1 MEKKII
7 TGLTMGEPGGI
18 ASEITLK
25 VWKKYRKSINPF
37 VYIGNLNLLL
47 KTNLLLKYNVPIKLI
62 NNINDSLNIFK
73 NYLPV
78 YEIKLKEK
86 VRFGKTSQKNS
97 SQVLLSIKKCVNFAL
112 KRKISCFVTNPI
124 EKNIIRQKKKNYDGH
139 THYIANMVSTK
150 IPVMMLSSPEINVVP
165 ITQHISLKKAIKE
178 ITQKRIIETTIITN
192 QYLKKYFGIKEPKIA
207 LAALNPHASENG
219 AFGNEEKKIIKPSI
233 KKIRLKGVNAKGPY
247 TVDTIFNENIRKQ
260 FDVIICMYHDQAT
273 MPIKILDFK
282 NGVNLTLG
290 MPIIRTSPD
299 HGTALDI
306 AGKGKASEKSLY
318 AAIKKAQEI
327 ALKQK
332 NWIR

>member
-124 EKNIIRQKKKNYDGH
+124 EKNIIRQKKKNFDGH

-165 ITQHISLKKAIKE
+165 ITQHISIKKAIKK
-178 ITQKRIIETTIITN
+178 ITKKRIIETTIITN

-247 TVDTIFNENIRKQ
+247 PVDTIFNENIRKQ

-290 MPIIRTSPD
+290 MPIIRTSPG

>member
-124 EKNIIRQKKKNYDGH
+124 EKNIIRQKKKNFDGH

-247 TVDTIFNENIRKQ
+247 PVDTIFNENIRKQ

-318 AAIKKAQEI
+318 AAIKKAQDI

>member
-86 VRFGKTSQKNS
+86 VSFGKTSQKNS

-124 EKNIIRQKKKNYDGH
+124 EKNIIRKKKKNFDGH

-178 ITQKRIIETTIITN
+178 ITKKRIIETTIITN

-207 LAALNPHASENG
+207 LAALNPHAGENG

-247 TVDTIFNENIRKQ
+247 PVDTIFNENIRKQ

-290 MPIIRTSPD
+290 MPIIRTSPG

>member
-124 EKNIIRQKKKNYDGH
+124 EKNIIRKKKKNFDGH
-139 THYIANMVSTK
+139 THYIAK
-150 IPVMMLSSPEINVVP
+150 
-165 ITQHISLKKAIKE
+165 
-178 ITQKRIIETTIITN
+178 KRIIETTIITN

-207 LAALNPHASENG
+207 LAALNPHAGENG

-247 TVDTIFNENIRKQ
+247 PADTIFNENIRKQ

>member
-124 EKNIIRQKKKNYDGH
+124 EKNIIRQKKKNFDGH

-178 ITQKRIIETTIITN
+178 ITKKRIIETTIITN

-247 TVDTIFNENIRKQ
+247 PVDTIFNENIRKQ

-318 AAIKKAQEI
+318 AAIKKALEI

-332 NWIR
+332 NWIQ

>member
-1 MEKKII
+1 M
-7 TGLTMGEPGGI
+7 
-18 ASEITLK
+18 LK
-25 VWKKYRKSINPF
+25 NR
-37 VYIGNLNLLL
+37 YI
-47 KTNLLLKYNVPIKLI
+47 
-62 NNINDSLNIFK
+62 
-73 NYLPV
+73 
-78 YEIKLKEK
+78 
-86 VRFGKTSQKNS
+86 Q
-97 SQVLLSIKKCVNFAL
+97 QVVF
-112 KRKISCFVTNPI
+112 
-124 EKNIIRQKKKNYDGH
+124 
-139 THYIANMVSTK
+139 
-150 IPVMMLSSPEINVVP
+150 
-165 ITQHISLKKAIKE
+165 
-178 ITQKRIIETTIITN
+178 
-192 QYLKKYFGIKEPKIA
+192 
-207 LAALNPHASENG
+207 
-219 AFGNEEKKIIKPSI
+219 I

-247 TVDTIFNENIRKQ
+247 PVDTIFNENIRNQ

>member
-124 EKNIIRQKKKNYDGH
+124 EKNIIRQKKKNFDGH

-178 ITQKRIIETTIITN
+178 ITKKRIIETTIITN

-247 TVDTIFNENIRKQ
+247 PVDTIFN
-260 FDVIICMYHDQAT
+260 
-273 MPIKILDFK
+273 
-282 NGVNLTLG
+282 
-290 MPIIRTSPD
+290 
-299 HGTALDI
+299 
-306 AGKGKASEKSLY
+306 
-318 AAIKKAQEI
+318 
-327 ALKQK
+327 
-332 NWIR
+332 

>member
-124 EKNIIRQKKKNYDGH
+124 EKNIIRQKKKNFDGH

-233 KKIRLKGVNAKGPY
+233 KKIRLKVVNAKGPY
-247 TVDTIFNENIRKQ
+247 PVDTIFNENIRKQ

>member
-124 EKNIIRQKKKNYDGH
+124 EKNIIRKKKKNFDGH

-178 ITQKRIIETTIITN
+178 ITKKRIIETTIITN

-247 TVDTIFNENIRKQ
+247 PVDTIFNENIRKQ

-290 MPIIRTSPD
+290 MPIIRTSPG

>member
-124 EKNIIRQKKKNYDGH
+124 EKNIIRQKKKNFDGH

-178 ITQKRIIETTIITN
+178 ITKKRIIETTIITN

-207 LAALNPHASENG
+207 LAALNPHAGENG

-247 TVDTIFNENIRKQ
+247 PVDTIFNENIRKQ

-290 MPIIRTSPD
+290 MPIIRTSPG

>member
-86 VRFGKTSQKNS
+86 VNFGKTSQKNS

-124 EKNIIRQKKKNYDGH
+124 EKNIIRKKKKNFDGH

-178 ITQKRIIETTIITN
+178 ITKKRIIETTIITN

-207 LAALNPHASENG
+207 LAALNPHAGENG

-247 TVDTIFNENIRKQ
+247 PVDTIFNENIRKQ

-290 MPIIRTSPD
+290 MPIIRTSPG

>member
-86 VRFGKTSQKNS
+86 VNFGKTSQKNS

-124 EKNIIRQKKKNYDGH
+124 EKNIIRQKKKNFDGH

-178 ITQKRIIETTIITN
+178 ITKKRIIETTIITN

-247 TVDTIFNENIRKQ
+247 PVDTIFNENIRNQ

>member
-124 EKNIIRQKKKNYDGH
+124 EKNIIRQKKKNFDGH

-150 IPVMMLSSPEINVVP
+150 IPVMMLSSPKINVVP

-178 ITQKRIIETTIITN
+178 ITKKRIIETTIITN

-207 LAALNPHASENG
+207 LAALNPHAGENG

-233 KKIRLKGVNAKGPY
+233 KEIRLKGVNAKGPY
-247 TVDTIFNENIRKQ
+247 PVDTIFNENIRKQ

-290 MPIIRTSPD
+290 MPIIRTSPG

>member
-124 EKNIIRQKKKNYDGH
+124 EKNIIRQKKKNFDGH

-178 ITQKRIIETTIITN
+178 ITKKRIIETTIITN

-247 TVDTIFNENIRKQ
+247 PVDTIFNENIRKQ